1 MSKVVKAD
9 YTAEAVA
16 GFNSRTAL
24 EEAARCLLCHD
35 APCSKGCPAGTNPA
49 KFIRS
54 IRFRNVRGAAE
65 TIRENN
71 ILGGTCARVCPYDNL
86 CEEACSRCGI
96 DRPIE
101 IGKLQRFAIEQE
113 EAFGMKVLSVPA
125 EKKAGKVACVGAGPA
140 SLAVASELAKEGYD
154 VTIFERE
161 AKAGGVLTYG
171 IVPSRLPQSVVDYDI
186 SKVEELGVKF
196 VFNTEVKAADLEG
209 FDAAFIGVGLW
220 GPNLPGIEG
229 IDLPGVYAAV
239 DYLKAA
245 RSGAEGFNAGNR
257 VLVVGGG
264 DVAVDCAVTA
274 KLQGAEDVKIVYRRT
289 IEEAPGNLNEF
300 QYALSLGIGMTTGMA
315 PDSIV
320 GDGKVE
326 AVNFKGF
333 RDEAAKLTL
342 SADTI
347 VFATGQKAED
357 VSAIAGVDVTDKK
370 TIAADANGIT
380 NVDGIF
386 SAGDIVN
393 GGKTVVEAVAAGK
406 VAAFSIMQYL
416 EKKGVK

>member
-1 MSKVVKAD
+1 M
-9 YTAEAVA
+9 
-16 GFNSRTAL
+16 
-24 EEAARCLLCHD
+24 
-35 APCSKGCPAGTNPA
+35 
-49 KFIRS
+49 
-54 IRFRNVRGAAE
+54 GAAE

-71 ILGGTCARVCPYDNL
+71 IMGGTCARVCPYDNL

-113 EAFGMKVLSVPA
+113 EALGMKVLEVPA
-125 EKKAGKVACVGAGPA
+125 EKRAGKVACVGAGPA
-140 SLAVASELAKEGYD
+140 SLAVAAELAKEGYD
-154 VTIFERE
+154 VTIYERE

-196 VFNTEVKAADLEG
+196 VFNADVKAADLEAY
-209 FDAAFIGVGLW
+209 DAVFIGVGLW
-220 GPNLPGIEG
+220 GPNLPSIEG
-229 IDLPGVYAAV
+229 IKLPGVYAAV

-245 RSGAEGFNAGNR
+245 KSGAAGFSAGNR

-274 KLQGAEDVKIVYRRT
+274 KLQGAEDVKIIYRRT

-357 VSAIAGVDVTDKK
+357 VSAIVGVNVTDKK
-370 TIAADANGIT
+370 TIATDDNGIT
-380 NVDGIF
+380 NVDGVF
-386 SAGDIVN
+386 AAGDIVN

-406 VAAFSIMQYL
+406 VAAASIIKYL
-416 EKKGVK
+416 EEKGVK

>member
-1 MSKVVKAD
+1 MSKVVKAE

-49 KFIRS
+49 KFVRS
-54 IRFRNVRGAAE
+54 IRFRNVMGAAE

-71 ILGGTCARVCPYDNL
+71 IMGGTCARVCPYDNL

-113 EAFGMKVLSVPA
+113 EALGMKVLEVPA

-140 SLAVASELAKEGYD
+140 SLAVAAELAKEGYE
-154 VTIFERE
+154 VTIYERE

-196 VFNTEVKAADLEG
+196 VFNADVKAADLEAY
-209 FDAAFIGVGLW
+209 DAAFIGVGLW

-229 IDLPGVYAAV
+229 IELPGVYPAV

-245 RSGAEGFNAGNR
+245 KSGAAGFNAGNR

-274 KLQGAEDVKIVYRRT
+274 KLQGAEDVKIIYRRT

-320 GDGKVE
+320 GNGKVE

-357 VSAIAGVDVTDKK
+357 VSDIAGVNVTDKK
-370 TIAADANGIT
+370 TIATDDNGIT

-386 SAGDIVN
+386 AAGDIVN

-406 VAAFSIMQYL
+406 VAAASIIKYL
-416 EKKGVK
+416 EEKGVK

>member
-113 EAFGMKVLSVPA
+113 EAYGMKVLSVPA

-171 IVPSRLPQSVVDYDI
+171 IVPSRLPHSVVDYDI

-245 RSGAEGFNAGNR
+245 RSGAEGFNAGKR

>member
-113 EAFGMKVLSVPA
+113 EAYGMKVLSVSA

-245 RSGAEGFNAGNR
+245 RSGAEGFNAGKR

>member
-1 MSKVVKAD
+1 MSKVVKAE

-54 IRFRNVRGAAE
+54 IRFRNVKGAAE

-71 ILGGTCARVCPYDNL
+71 ILGGTCARICPYDNL

-101 IGKLQRFAIEQE
+101 IGKLQRFAIEAE
-113 EAFGMKVLSVPA
+113 EACGLKVLEVG

-140 SLAVASELAKEGYD
+140 SLAAAAELAKAGYD
-154 VTIFERE
+154 VTIYERE
-161 AKAGGVLTYG
+161 AKAGGMLTYG
-171 IVPSRLPQSVVDYDI
+171 IVPSRLPQAVVDYDI

-196 VFNTEVKAADLEG
+196 VLNTEVKAADL
-209 FDAAFIGVGLW
+209 DAYDAVFVGVGLW
-220 GPNLPGIEG
+220 GPNLPGIDG

-245 RSGAEGFNAGNR
+245 RSGAEGFSVGNR

-274 KLQGAEDVKIVYRRT
+274 KLKGAEDVKIVYRRT

-333 RDEAAKLTL
+333 RDDAAKLTL

-357 VSAIAGVDVTDKK
+357 VSAFAPVDVTDKK
-370 TIAADANGIT
+370 TIAAEAGVTSNEKF
-380 NVDGIF
+380 F

-393 GGKTVVEAVAAGK
+393 GGKTVVEAVAGGK
-406 VAAFSIMQYL
+406 EAAASIIAYL
-416 EKKGVK
+416 DKKGVK